1 MAILSLDLQ
10 RGVSGDMMVAALLD
24 AGASFEKVQ
33 QALSSLPL
41 SGFILE
47 KSDVIK
53 ASIKMCD
60 FKVKLVCD
68 NHDADM
74 EYLFP
79 HLFGHETS
87 PEPHAHDHKHDHHD
101 HDHGHGHHGHSH
113 DHEHDEHTTIAPN
126 TSFIIKSLTPLTS
139 ADGQLFSATK
149 PLPPHEHCHDHDHEH
164 CHDHDHEHCHDH
176 DHSYGHGGHSH
187 EHRSLQDVY
196 ALIDQSMASD
206 PAKTLAKKVFA
217 IIAAAEAKAHGT
229 SPDLVHFHE
238 VGGLDSIADVL
249 SFAVC
254 IDDLKID
261 TVYAS
266 TLGEGYGEIVCQHGL
281 LPIPVPAVSNIVAA
295 HHLPIQTGRCYGELV
310 TPTGAAMVAALEPK
324 FTTPQGMTITST
336 GYGAGKR
343 AYEKPSFVRAML
355 LSPVTGADTATA
367 VTATASA
374 DVADT
379 ARATAWGL
387 DLGDIGAA
395 PYGDEIIELKSNI
408 DDTTGE
414 LLGVLMDKLLNAG
427 AQDVSYRSI
436 FMKKNR
442 PAVELCV
449 LCHEDKVPELTRII
463 LTESSS
469 IGVRFSRQ
477 QRLIMKRE
485 AGEFASSLGP
495 VKIKRCT
502 LNPALGQHEVTYPE
516 FESIK
521 EIAAQTKLPLKEV
534 EARIKGELYAQHH

>member
-41 SGFILE
+41 SGFSIE

-53 ASIKMCD
+53 SSIRMCD

-79 HLFGHETS
+79 HLFGHDAS
-87 PEPHAHDHKHDHHD
+87 PEAHD
-101 HDHGHGHHGHSH
+101 HDHHHEHEHAHHH
-113 DHEHDEHTTIAPN
+113 DHEHHEHHEHEHAADAHN
-126 TSFIIKSLTPLTS
+126 TSAFAIKSLTPLTS
-139 ADGQLFSATK
+139 ADEQLFSATK
-149 PLPPHEHCHDHDHEH
+149 PLPPHDHSHDYEHCNSHDHCHDHG
-164 CHDHDHEHCHDH
+164 HDHEHGH
-176 DHSYGHGGHSH
+176 DHSHGGHSH

-196 ALIDQSMASD
+196 ALIDQSLASD
-206 PAKTLAKKVFA
+206 PAKKLAKKVFA
-217 IIAAAEAKAHGT
+217 IIAVAEAKAHGT

-254 IDDLKID
+254 IDDLQID

-295 HHLPIQTGRCYGELV
+295 HHLPLQSGRCYGELV

-324 FTTPQGMTITST
+324 FTTPQGMTIIST

-355 LSPVTGADTATA
+355 LGPVTGTD
-367 VTATASA
+367 TASA
-374 DVADT
+374 TNNT
-379 ARATAWGL
+379 ASAPAWGL
-387 DLGDIGAA
+387 DLGEIGAA

-414 LLGVLMDKLLNAG
+414 LLGALMDKLLAAG
-427 AQDVSYRSI
+427 AQDVSFRSI

-449 LCHEDKVPELTRII
+449 LCYEDNVPELTRII

-485 AGEFASSLGP
+485 AGEFASSLGL
-495 VKIKRCT
+495 VKVKRCT
-502 LNPALGQHEVTYPE
+502 LNPALGQHEVIYPE

-534 EARIKGELYAQHH
+534 EARIKGELYAQQH

>member
-87 PEPHAHDHKHDHHD
+87 PEPHAHAHKHDHHD

-149 PLPPHEHCHDHDHEH
+149 PLPP
-164 CHDHDHEHCHDH
+164 HEHCHDH

>member
-164 CHDHDHEHCHDH
+164 CHDHDH
-176 DHSYGHGGHSH
+176 SYGHGGHSH

-295 HHLPIQTGRCYGELV
+295 HRLPIQTGRCYGELV

>member
-1 MAILSLDLQ
+1 
-10 RGVSGDMMVAALLD
+10 
-24 AGASFEKVQ
+24 E
-33 QALSSLPL
+33 
-41 SGFILE
+41 
-47 KSDVIK
+47 
-53 ASIKMCD
+53 
-60 FKVKLVCD
+60 
-68 NHDADM
+68 
-74 EYLFP
+74 
-79 HLFGHETS
+79 
-87 PEPHAHDHKHDHHD
+87 
-101 HDHGHGHHGHSH
+101 
-113 DHEHDEHTTIAPN
+113 HEHAADAHN
-126 TSFIIKSLTPLTS
+126 TSAFAIKSLTPLTS
-139 ADGQLFSATK
+139 ADEQLFSATK
-149 PLPPHEHCHDHDHEH
+149 PLPPHDHSHDYEHCNSHDHCHDHG
-164 CHDHDHEHCHDH
+164 HDHEHGH
-176 DHSYGHGGHSH
+176 DHSHGGHSH

-196 ALIDQSMASD
+196 ALIDQSLASD
-206 PAKTLAKKVFA
+206 PAKKLAKKVFA
-217 IIAAAEAKAHGT
+217 IIAVAEAKAHGT

-254 IDDLKID
+254 IDDLQID

-295 HHLPIQTGRCYGELV
+295 HHLPLQSGRCYGELV

-324 FTTPQGMTITST
+324 FTTPQGMTIIST

-355 LSPVTGADTATA
+355 LGPVTGTD
-367 VTATASA
+367 TASA
-374 DVADT
+374 PNNT
-379 ARATAWGL
+379 ASAPAWGL
-387 DLGDIGAA
+387 DLGEIGAA

-414 LLGVLMDKLLNAG
+414 LLGALMDKLLAAG
-427 AQDVSYRSI
+427 AQDVSFRSI

-449 LCHEDKVPELTRII
+449 LCYEDNVPELTRII

-485 AGEFASSLGP
+485 AGEFASSLGL
-495 VKIKRCT
+495 VKVKRCT
-502 LNPALGQHEVTYPE
+502 LNPALGQHEVIYPE

-534 EARIKGELYAQHH
+534 EARIKGELYAQQH